1 VRSAWTHPFGLLLL
15 AATALLAIAM
25 ATLPAL
31 APWQA
36 RAAPVL
42 LMGLVGYAATVL
54 VVRTASAA
62 PMPAEEHRLRAIRR
76 SIADRLAERR
86 ARDASQ
92 GSSELTR
99 LLADAVVQLDEEV
112 IPALRQ
118 LIEREQGLARHL
130 SRYESG
136 ELPRPDP
143 HVLQRLQA
151 IHARQQAAVQ
161 ECIQAAVNA
170 DGALM
175 ALLQE
180 GDDARVAARA
190 RTWSKDLLAL
200 YDSLAEVLR
209 GGGEA
214 GGSPSAPEGV
224 VVSNGEPAG
233 APEPI
238 WVGGGN
244 GAGGHPAERF
254 VQPIEEALRRLNNPA
269 ALSRCELI
277 DKLPRTI
284 AAMRAS
290 WGDAG
295 GLAATPLEN
304 AQALREVLTVAV
316 ERLRPTNRAAAASG
330 GQALQYSIISE
341 AYVTGISN
349 ARIITKHA
357 ISEST
362 FHRNRRE
369 AILGLAQELCKR
381 EELLS
386 QSKAEGSLRMA

>member
-1 VRSAWTHPFGLLLL
+1 MRGALTHPFGLLLL

-25 ATLPAL
+25 AMLPLL
-31 APWQA
+31 APWQG
-36 RAAPVL
+36 RVVWVL
-42 LMGLVGYAATVL
+42 LLGVCGYLATAL
-54 VVRTASAA
+54 VVLTAPSS
-62 PMPAEEHRLRAIRR
+62 PMPAEERRLRAIRR

-86 ARDASQ
+86 AQDAA
-92 GSSELTR
+92 GGNSELTR
-99 LLADAVVQLDEEV
+99 LLTDAVVQLDEEV

-118 LIEREQGLARHL
+118 LGERERGLARHL

-136 ELPRPDP
+136 ALPRPDP
-143 HVLQRLQA
+143 HVLQRLQT
-151 IHARQQAAVQ
+151 IHARQQTAVQ

-170 DGALM
+170 DAALI

-180 GDDARVAARA
+180 GDDAKVAARA
-190 RTWSKDLLAL
+190 QAWSRDLIAL

-209 GGGEA
+209 GGEA
-214 GGSPSAPEGV
+214 GGSPSAAEGV
-224 VVSNGEPAG
+224 VASTSEPSRAS
-233 APEPI
+233 EPI
-238 WVGGGN
+238 WVDDGN
-244 GAGGHPAERF
+244 GAGGHSAGRF

-269 ALSRCELI
+269 ALSRCELV
-277 DKLPRTI
+277 DMLPSTI

-316 ERLRPTNRAAAASG
+316 ERLRPANRVAAASG
-330 GQALQYSIISE
+330 SQALLYSIISE
-341 AYVTGISN
+341 AYITGISN
-349 ARIITKHA
+349 ARIITKYA

-369 AILGLAQELCKR
+369 AIAGLAQELSKR

-386 QSKAEGSLRMA
+386 QVRVEGRLRIA